1 MKHRLLLILALMPVQ
16 ILLAACDAHQA
27 PKANS
32 DRVHAS
38 TAPSPCELSPL
49 QVPLTIPWTP
59 TLEMLCLER
68 HDPESGQMA
77 RILGYHA
84 DVSSV
89 APGDR
94 VTFRWDADGG
104 EMVLLEIYDMA
115 SIQHAQESNATTVPV
130 VRLYENLPLAGS
142 HTVLMPEDLAGG
154 ARVVFWVAG
163 RGPAGSPVTMYKRL
177 AYGVIDLPRQD
188 S

>member
-1 MKHRLLLILALMPVQ
+1 MKHRLLLILALVPVQ

-27 PKANS
+27 PTANS

-38 TAPSPCELSPL
+38 TGPSPCELSPL
-49 QVPLTIPWTP
+49 QVPLAIPWNPTP
-59 TLEMLCLER
+59 AMLCLEWGN
-68 HDPESGQMA
+68 PENGQLA
-77 RILGYHA
+77 RLLDYHTDA
-84 DVSSV
+84 SSV

-94 VTFRWDADGG
+94 VTFRWDAEGG

-130 VRLYENLPLAGS
+130 VRLYENLPVAGS
-142 HTVLMPEDLAGG
+142 HTVLMPEDLADG
-154 ARVVFWVAG
+154 ARIVLWVAD
-163 RGPAGSPVTMYKRL
+163 RGPTGSPVAMYKRL
-177 AYGVIDLPRQD
+177 AFAVIDLPRQD